1 MNQPAD
7 NDLQPGVD
15 LFIAIHGIL
24 GGVTRRDA
32 LLDFSVHVQRLEI
45 PAFVMRREYRAGPL
59 PFVNRHW
66 TNPRA
71 AKGFA
76 AAAILAI
83 EELGNVRRIFV
94 VTHSNGGN
102 IGVMVMREMSA
113 AGHRVNGCVLIASA
127 THSDVR
133 VNGLLDLTANH
144 GLERAVVYWSDQD
157 RIIAPRQSYPGPY
170 GSHGARG
177 HELGRE
183 PYGQTV
189 SGVERVEYQPGFLS
203 REFPGFGHSQYF
215 DHNVKRVTFDLAL
228 HDLGV
233 SAPTTR

>member
-1 MNQPAD
+1 MTSRTD

-32 LLDFSVHVQRLEI
+32 LLDFSVHVKRLEI
-45 PAFVMRREYRAGPL
+45 PAFVMRREYKAGPFPL
-59 PFVNRHW
+59 VNRYW
-66 TNPRA
+66 TNPRV

-76 AAAILAI
+76 ASAISII
-83 EELGNVRRIFV
+83 EELGNVHRIFA

-102 IGVMVMREMSA
+102 VGVMFMREMSA
-113 AGHRVNGCVLIASA
+113 AGHRVNGCVMIASA
-127 THSDVR
+127 THSDASK
-133 VNGLLDLTANH
+133 NGLLDLHMNH
-144 GLERAVVYWSDQD
+144 GLDRAVVYWSDQD
-157 RIIAPRQSYPGPY
+157 RVIAPRQSYPGPY

-177 HELGRE
+177 HEFGRS

-189 SGVERVEYQPGFLS
+189 SGIERVEYQGGFLS
-203 REFPGFGHSQYF
+203 REFPGYGHSTYF
-215 DHNVKRVTFDLAL
+215 DHDKKRATFDLIL

-233 SAPTTR
+233 IATAP